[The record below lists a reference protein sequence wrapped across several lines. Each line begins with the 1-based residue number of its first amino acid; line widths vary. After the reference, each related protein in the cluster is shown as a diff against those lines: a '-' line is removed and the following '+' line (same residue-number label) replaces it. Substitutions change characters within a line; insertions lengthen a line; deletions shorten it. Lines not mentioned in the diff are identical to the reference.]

1 MLPESGRVDC
11 EKVAEAPNGSSRVC
25 REARF
30 PSSHTCG
37 FESRQEHEIEAV
49 INTQKEEKG
58 IE

>member
-37 FESRQEHEIEAV
+37 FESRQEHEIKV
-49 INTQKEEKG
+49 IVDT
-58 IE
+58 